1 MSISSVVNDL
11 VTSVSVINAQKPIPP
26 TISGYSVGGVD
37 DTALDP
43 AGGQTVQINGTGFLV
58 GATITFDGSAVAV
71 VTYVNPNQLTFT
83 SPAKSAGTYTIYVV
97 NSDGGTA
104 IYIPGI
110 IYSVLPTW
118 TTSAGTLG
126 SYYETTSISNTVVA
140 SGDAPITYSLFSGSL
155 PTGSTLY
162 ANGVITG
169 TAPVDSSST
178 TYSFTIEAIDAQ
190 LQGSTRS
197 FSLTINVDAVT
208 WVSPANNTTYT
219 SAVDSAISNVALSAT
234 DAAGYSVSYSANS
247 LPTGL
252 TLTGSNIAGTPT
264 VIADSSTLLTAT
276 AATTNRTAVRTINW
290 SITVAGDPFFE
301 YNTLLIPGA
310 STTFVDDASTNNF
323 AVSIFGDTKPNS
335 FNPYTPGYYSVYSNN
350 TGVLSNVTTT
360 TISAGVFTFEG
371 WFNLTAVTVNTF
383 LMGLGTN
390 TGGTTP
396 YFNVSLTSSG
406 TVINVECYSTSSSA
420 FIFNAT
426 YTWPLNRWV
435 HLAAVG
441 NGTTVKVYVNGV
453 GLTTT
458 LGSGTFPGSYLNTLS
473 LYSFVGGLLF
483 GSGGA
488 RSDGVNGYVSN
499 FRFVNG
505 TAVYTA
511 DFTPSTTPL
520 TAISGT
526 AMLACQ
532 SNRLINSNNVSLT
545 TAGVLTI
552 NSSQPF
558 TPNSS
563 YSTYGSGYFDGTG
576 DYLTVPYNSALNL
589 GSDTTWTMEYWVYF
603 NAAFGTYTPI
613 SFVQSSLLRWNMEHA
628 ASTTLLLFNN
638 STGVTFTN
646 PSTLTP
652 SNWYHIAWVRNGTTV
667 RMYINGVAS
676 STTSTNNLQTISSGP
691 LSIGYNALG
700 GYEFYMNGYISNVRL
715 VKGVAVY
722 TGAFTPPTS
731 PLQATQSAG
740 TNIAAITGTSTS
752 LLTLQNNQSVN
763 NNIFLDNSTNNFFVT
778 RNGNTTQ
785 GTFSPYGGNWSI
797 NFPASQVYSAL
808 SPASTKFNLIGDFT
822 LEAYVFATVRVGG
835 TWGILD
841 ARVSGGTAAPWLY
854 GIDGTGKLT
863 FYDGSAKNGATI
875 ITLNTWHHV
884 AWVRNGSVLRGYL
897 DGVLDYYNG
906 AYGSGAV
913 SPGSTAPYVGTK
925 DYAINSDYGTP
936 GYLSD
941 LRVVIGTA
949 VYTTSSTTVGAT
961 IFTPSTTP
969 LTAVTNT
976 VVLTCQ
982 SQRFVD
988 NSLNNF
994 TVTPSSTTI
1003 SVQRFS
1009 PFNPS
1014 SLTATSYSGYFDGN
1028 ADYLSVPSSSA
1039 AALGTTYTIEC
1050 YIYRTGTAS
1059 SGSYTSVMQLINTQP
1074 YGSSVTGFMLTFDG
1088 GNVFNFRD
1096 SSSAVIVSTADTNL
1110 PLNTWIHVA
1119 IVRNGS
1125 GSNNVT
1131 MYLNGVSIVTG
1142 TSSGTQATNQ
1152 AMYIGGDSNGNCS
1165 FPGYISNLRIVKG
1178 VAVYT
1183 GAFTVPTTPL
1193 QATQSSG
1200 TNIAAITGTA
1210 TSLLT
1215 CQSTAFIDNS
1225 TNNFAITAFGNSQPT
1240 IQNPFGYTSA
1250 TTQGYTV
1257 STIGGSGYFDG
1268 TGDYLT
1274 APSSTAFAFGSGD
1287 FTIEVWIYPTL
1298 LSDYRTIFAT
1308 DGSNSSG
1315 ICLSFGAAG
1324 TPYIYYGAFYYGTAG
1339 SIRLNT
1345 WQHIAAVRRSGSL
1358 VIYVN
1363 GVGSTGQTLTST
1375 NASTNP
1381 WIGGNPSA
1389 AASQLFYGYISNLRI
1404 NKGTAL
1410 YTSNFVPSS
1419 APLTAIQN
1427 TVLLTNMT
1435 GAGIYDAAMMTTM
1448 ETVGDAK
1455 LSTAVSKFGGSSMS
1469 FDGTGDWLKLR
1480 VNDPTLTFG
1489 SGDFTIEGWVY
1500 LTSTSGSQYFVVGT
1514 CDNATVA
1521 GSSFDFGVIG
1531 PVGASIYIGAS
1542 TYTAAAPAPTLNT
1555 WCHVAYVRYGTSFKT
1570 YLNGTQVGSTTLP
1583 AGGVINTGTTNP
1595 GAIGANGAGLGPIVG
1610 YIDDLRITKGYARY
1624 TTTFTPPTTAFPI
1637 Y

>member
-310 STTFVDDASTNNF
+310 STTFVADASTNNF
-323 AVSIFGDTKPNS
+323 AITIAGDTKPNS
-335 FNPYTPGYYSVYSNN
+335 FNPYTPGYYSNYFDGSGDYL
-350 TGVLSNVTTT
+350 TAP
-360 TISAGVFTFEG
+360 AGANSFPGDFTFEFWLYPTTDG
-371 WFNLTAVTVNTF
+371 YSAISGDTNNSYLFQRENGAIGVYMSGTDFPIGTGAAP
-383 LMGLGTN
+383 TN
-390 TGGTTP
+390 TWTH
-396 YFNVSLTSSG
+396 
-406 TVINVECYSTSSSA
+406 IA
-420 FIFNAT
+420 
-426 YTWPLNRWV
+426 WV
-435 HLAAVG
+435 R
-441 NGTTVKVYVNGV
+441 NGTTSTLYINGV
-453 GLTTT
+453 NNASRTLSGT
-458 LGSGTFPGSYLNTLS
+458 LGSATTMYF
-473 LYSFVGGLLF
+473 
-483 GSGGA
+483 GA
-488 RSDGVNGYVSN
+488 RGDLTGYTTGYLSN
-499 FRFVNG
+499 IRIVKG
-505 TAVYTA
+505 TAVYTSA
-511 DFTPSTTPL
+511 FTPSTTPL
-520 TAISGT
+520 TAIANTSLLT
-526 AMLACQ
+526 CQ
-532 SNRLINSNNVSLT
+532 SNRFIDNSTNNF
-545 TAGVLTI
+545 TI
-552 NSSQPF
+552 TVVGNTSITSFQPF

-638 STGVTFTN
+638 STAVTFTN

-752 LLTLQNNQSVN
+752 LLTLQTNQPVN
-763 NNIFLDNSTNNFFVT
+763 NNIFLDNSTNNFLVT

-785 GTFSPYGGNWSI
+785 GTFSPYGGNWS
-797 NFPASQVYSAL
+797 NYFGGQMASAL
-808 SPASTKFNLIGDFT
+808 SPSSTKFNLTGDFT
-822 LEAYVFATVRVGG
+822 LEAYVFLTALPGG
-835 TWGILD
+835 DWGILD
-841 ARVSGGTAAPWLY
+841 ARVSGASASPWLY
-854 GIDGTGKLT
+854 SIGGNGKLT
-863 FYDGSAKNGATI
+863 FYDGSVKNGATTV
-875 ITLNTWHHV
+875 TLNTWHHV

-913 SPGSTAPYVGTK
+913 SPGSTAPVVGTK
-925 DYAINSDYGTP
+925 DYGISAAWGTT
-936 GYLSD
+936 GYISN
-941 LRVVIGTA
+941 LRVVNGTA

-1014 SLTATSYSGYFDGN
+1014 SLTPTSYSGYFDGTGDYLNVASNAAFNLSSGDWTIEGWFYFNALVTGSTLFAIQPTSGSTYSVYLNGTSGQIDISLVGSSTITMAASGSIAVGSWYHIAFVKTSTSTITCYVNGVTKNNTTSYTFSNSNSSFYIGENPIYSGVMSNGYISNFRVVKGVAVYTGTFTVPTSPLQATQSSGTNIAAITGTSTSLLTCQSTSFIDNSTNNFTITANGNSQPTIQNPFGYTSATTQGYTVSTIGGSGYFDGN

-1178 VAVYT
+1178 TAVY
-1183 GAFTVPTTPL
+1183 
-1193 QATQSSG
+1193 
-1200 TNIAAITGTA
+1200 
-1210 TSLLT
+1210 
-1215 CQSTAFIDNS
+1215 
-1225 TNNFAITAFGNSQPT
+1225 
-1240 IQNPFGYTSA
+1240 
-1250 TTQGYTV
+1250 
-1257 STIGGSGYFDG
+1257 
-1268 TGDYLT
+1268 
-1274 APSSTAFAFGSGD
+1274 
-1287 FTIEVWIYPTL
+1287 
-1298 LSDYRTIFAT
+1298 
-1308 DGSNSSG
+1308 
-1315 ICLSFGAAG
+1315 
-1324 TPYIYYGAFYYGTAG
+1324 
-1339 SIRLNT
+1339 
-1345 WQHIAAVRRSGSL
+1345 
-1358 VIYVN
+1358 
-1363 GVGSTGQTLTST
+1363 
-1375 NASTNP
+1375 
-1381 WIGGNPSA
+1381 
-1389 AASQLFYGYISNLRI
+1389 
-1404 NKGTAL
+1404 K
-1410 YTSNFVPSS
+1410 SNFVPSS

-1448 ETVGDAK
+1448 ETVADAK

-1469 FDGTGDWLKLR
+1469 FDGTGDY
-1480 VNDPTLTFG
+1480 LTSPFNPSFNLG
-1489 SGDFTIEGWVY
+1489 AGNFTIEFWVNTTSTVAYATALRLGDTWTTGSWALY
-1500 LTSTSGSQYFVVGT
+1500 LNDSNGNGYPSWWAQVPYTLSTSGASINDGSWHHIALVR
-1514 CDNATVA
+1514 N
-1521 GSSFDFGVIG
+1521 GSSFVM
-1531 PVGASIYIGAS
+1531 YID
-1542 TYTAAAPAPTLNT
+1542 
-1555 WCHVAYVRYGTSFKT
+1555 GTSR
-1570 YLNGTQVGSTTLP
+1570 GTLTNSASVGDTTTKLW
-1583 AGGVINTGTTNP
+1583 
-1595 GAIGANGAGLGPIVG
+1595 IGRDSSNVREWAG

-1624 TTTFTPPTTAFPI
+1624 TSNFTPPTTAFPI